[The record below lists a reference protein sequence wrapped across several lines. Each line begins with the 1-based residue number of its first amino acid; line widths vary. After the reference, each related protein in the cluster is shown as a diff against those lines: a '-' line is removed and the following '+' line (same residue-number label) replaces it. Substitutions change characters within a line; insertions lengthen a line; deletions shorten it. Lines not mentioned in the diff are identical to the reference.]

1 MSHAAIGAA
10 SSALLARSP
19 SLRSKSTRASRAK
32 SSSKTAIVAPTRAA
46 IAEPETTRPPSARAS
61 GRKRVVVLGSGW
73 GAISFVKSLSAS
85 APYDVVLVSPR
96 NYFLYTPLLP
106 GAATGAVEERS
117 IVEPIRRPIAEKG
130 YKYFE
135 AACVGVD
142 AETKT
147 ITCRA
152 ADATF
157 DATVPFSDLATR
169 TEANAMACPWH
180 TFDVEYDYLVTAVG
194 AVPNTFGVKGV
205 EENCLFFKEI
215 ADASRFRREVSER
228 FERATL
234 PDVPEERIREILTFV
249 VIGAGPTGVEL
260 AAELYDM
267 VRDRRI
273 CSSLRGFSFFHFPLS
288 LFSLPFPSSRPGP
301 TPTAPSDR
309 RENRPRRCTKTS
321 RRCTRRGS
329 SRSCRSRSSTFK
341 RRF

>member
-194 AVPNTFGVKGV
+194 AVPNTLGVKGV

-273 CSSLRGFSFFHFPLS
+273 CSSLRGFSFFPFPLS

-321 RRCTRRGS
+321 RRCTRRG
-329 SRSCRSRSSTFK
+329 
-341 RRF
+341 